1 MKKKSTDYFGK
12 GLIISLLLMVIDL
25 IGGFAHLRF
34 ETWFRWISTILMI
47 ILLIYFCIQY
57 GKTQTDGVT
66 FGKVFGYGFK
76 IALVVSILMVI
87 YTMISV
93 YLIFPEFVDQVLLK
107 TRTDL
112 EAKGGLS
119 EEQIDQGVNHDKEI
133 YATHSH
139 CTDYVFSHAFFRYN
153 RIFTGRCFYEERRT
167 GSDYF
172 SGQSVR
178 VVNIIYAPDI

>member
-1 MKKKSTDYFGK
+1 MKKKSTDYIGK

-34 ETWFRWISTILMI
+34 ETWFKWISTILFI
-47 ILLIYFCIQY
+47 ILLIYFCIQF
-57 GKTQTDGVT
+57 GKDQTDGVT

-76 IALVVSILMVI
+76 ISLVVSILMVV

-119 EEQIDQGVNHDKEI
+119 EDQIDQGVNMTKKFMQPI
-133 YATHSH
+133 PIALVTFLVMLFFGTIGSLLGA
-139 CTDYVFSHAFFRYN
+139 AFTKKGEPVPT
-153 RIFTGRCFYEERRT
+153 IFQ
-167 GSDYF
+167 D
-172 SGQSVR
+172 
-178 VVNIIYAPDI
+178 NP

>member
-12 GLIISLLLMVIDL
+12 GLMISLLLMVIDL

-34 ETWFRWISTILMI
+34 ETWFRWISSILLI
-47 ILLIYFCIQY
+47 VLLIYFCSQY

-76 IALVVSILMVI
+76 ITLVVSVLMII

-107 TRTDL
+107 ARADL

-119 EEQIDQGVNHDKEI
+119 EEQIDQGVSWSKKLMQPI
-133 YATHSH
+133 PIALITLIGILFFGTIGSLLGG
-139 CTDYVFSHAFFRYN
+139 AFTKKGEPVPT
-153 RIFTGRCFYEERRT
+153 IFQ
-167 GSDYF
+167 DN
-172 SGQSVR
+172 Q
-178 VVNIIYAPDI
+178 

>member
-1 MKKKSTDYFGK
+1 MKKKSTDYIGK

-34 ETWFRWISTILMI
+34 ETWFKWLSTILLI

-57 GKTQTDGVT
+57 GKAQTDGVT

-119 EEQIDQGVNHDKEI
+119 EDQIDQ
-133 YATHSH
+133 
-139 CTDYVFSHAFFRYN
+139 
-153 RIFTGRCFYEERRT
+153 
-167 GSDYF
+167 
-172 SGQSVR
+172 
-178 VVNIIYAPDI
+178 